1 MFYPELLEQTQK
13 QWSFY
18 CSNSFSVFT
27 FTLTEDLLYSIV
39 QNNLSCSYSTQS
51 GIYLT
56 WSKRTL
62 FNIKTNKILIQGQ
75 QKVNNTLW
83 AEDSHA
89 KAKGNW
95 VFLIDGDV
103 EPFLIGISASL
114 FKNAI
119 YEHSLLKWL
128 AFTVIRPACGSRN
141 LTLFDTG
148 FFGLV
153 LEQQQ
158 YSNLG
163 SSFISCSRAHK
174 YIQNYES
181 SHSFRSM
188 TS

>member
-1 MFYPELLEQTQK
+1 MEQTQK
-13 QWSFY
+13 QKSFY
-18 CSNSFSVFT
+18 HSNSFSVFT
-27 FTLTEDLLYSIV
+27 FTLTQDLLYSIV
-39 QNNLSCSYSTQS
+39 QNNLLCSYSTDS
-51 GIYLT
+51 SIYLT
-56 WSKRTL
+56 WSKRML
-62 FNIKTNKILIQGQ
+62 FNIKTNKTLIQGKP
-75 QKVNNTLW
+75 KVNNTLW
-83 AEDSHA
+83 AEDTHGR
-89 KAKGNW
+89 AKGNW
-95 VFLIDGDV
+95 VLLIDGDV

-114 FKNAI
+114 FKNPI

-128 AFTVIRPACGSRN
+128 AVTVIRPACGSRN

-153 LEQQQ
+153 LEQQR